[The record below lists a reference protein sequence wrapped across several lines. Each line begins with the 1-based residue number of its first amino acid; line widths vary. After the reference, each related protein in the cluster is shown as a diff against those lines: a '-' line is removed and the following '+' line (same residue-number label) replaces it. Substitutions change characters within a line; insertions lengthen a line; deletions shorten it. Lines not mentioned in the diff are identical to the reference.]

1 MHPPSEIMVK
11 HLLPALRGLVTHNL
25 DRKGYS
31 QSRIAGLLGIT
42 QASVSLY
49 LTKNPRVYLEKT
61 RELGVPDADTERY
74 IEMLSEDV
82 VRGRVE
88 AIYTLSSLWRN
99 LLATGALCTIHR
111 RKSSILEEC
120 DVCMRLYSP
129 VQKDV
134 EKTEVLRE
142 VERAAKMVE
151 NSPFFPKVMPEVSV
165 NIVMAAPEART
176 EMDVAALPG
185 RMVKIHERAGHILP
199 AEFGVSRHMARML
212 LTAMRSNPGTRAAL
226 NILYDSRIDGILRD
240 LQINF
245 IRIVREDHQA
255 SLEGDAVV
263 SAFKAK
269 LNTFSTKSTQI
280 VVDEG
285 GEGLEPNTYIFG
297 GDATEAA
304 QLALEIAKR
313 YAEKYANKQTD
324 R

>member
-1 MHPPSEIMVK
+1 MTK

-42 QASVSLY
+42 QAAVSLY
-49 LTKNPRVYLEKT
+49 LTKKPGVYFEKT

-74 IEMLSEDV
+74 VEMLSEDV

-99 LLATGALCTIHR
+99 LLAAGALCAVHR
-111 RKSSILEEC
+111 RESSILEEC
-120 DVCMRLYSP
+120 DVCMRLYGP

-142 VERAAKMVE
+142 VERAAKIVE

-176 EMDVAALPG
+176 ETDVAALPG
-185 RMVKIHERAGHILP
+185 RMVKIHGRAGHMLP
-199 AEFGVSRHMARML
+199 AEFGISRHMARML
-212 LTAMRSNPGTRAAL
+212 LTAMHSNSEIQAAL
-226 NILYDSRIDGILRD
+226 NIRHDHKMDNVLQDLR
-240 LQINF
+240 LNVV
-245 IRIVREDHQA
+245 RIVREDHQA
-255 SLEGDAVV
+255 SLEGDIVV

-269 LNTFSTKSTQI
+269 LNTSSAEPAQI
-280 VVDEG
+280 IVDEG

-297 GDATEAA
+297 RDATEAA

-313 YAEKYANKQTD
+313 YAAEK
-324 R
+324 